1 MPRGPKE
8 LTLTRLL
15 LRTGCPVSSSFSR
28 TQAVRDG
35 LTRLAE
41 VIGSNPAS
49 IAFLRMMQITGQ
61 LSRTFA
67 HKPGSDCKQLDQKP
81 NSKAMGGRQ
90 SPSGSA
96 LQTPL
101 CGEWSTWREVNNMGP
116 HG

>member
-1 MPRGPKE
+1 MNNEHKNAARHERVNADAITSAHG
-8 LTLTRLL
+8 LS
-15 LRTGCPVSSSFSR
+15 VSSSFSR

-49 IAFLRMMQITGQ
+49 IAFLRMMEITAQ

-67 HKPGSDCKQLDQKP
+67 HEPGSVCKHLDQER
-81 NSKAMGGRQ
+81 NSKAIGGRQ

-96 LQTPL
+96 FAKVFVR
-101 CGEWSTWREVNNMGP
+101 EWSA
-116 HG
+116 